1 MGFFEVISLYSDVY
15 FQLNLNVKLCL
26 SNYIS
31 CPTRVE
37 SICINKILNLY
48 SSFWG
53 STSEEKK
60 EKKER

>member
-1 MGFFEVISLYSDVY
+1 M
-15 FQLNLNVKLCL
+15 
-26 SNYIS
+26 SNYAFLITF
-31 CPTRVE
+31 PALLEWKVY
-37 SICINKILNLY
+37 CINKILNLY